1 SMQGLENPGQRFA
14 PGVEPGVGI
23 AGAVRTRDVRRH
35 TRLAAE
41 MQPRYARR
49 YLGGRSVMVG
59 YVVDE
64 HRAAGRIFLDDPL
77 QRGPFG
83 PLVGEY
89 PRIDAVFEELTRA
102 AELIAILEVG
112 QDDHVRFA
120 GELGQR
126 RRSAFDRRLAVH
138 LGIEKLSQ
146 V

>member
-1 SMQGLENPGQRFA
+1 ISS
-14 PGVEPGVGI
+14 
-23 AGAVRTRDVRRH
+23 
-35 TRLAAE
+35 LAAA

-112 QDDHVRFA
+112 QDDHVRRS
-120 GELGQR
+120 EER
-126 RRSAFDRRLAVH
+126 RVGKEGKSRRTSYRRTTEVA
-138 LGIEKLSQ
+138 S
-146 V
+146 